1 MRAGKFDREILIES
15 YTSVQDPGTGEEIPT
30 WVPLATMRAEVIQ
43 SGADEFFQTGGIAG
57 VVVVIFRTRYVGGV
71 TVQSRVTFEERIFDL
86 VEVKELGRR
95 RGLELR
101 GKAASE

>member
-1 MRAGKFDREILIES
+1 MRAGKLDREILIES

-43 SGADEFFQTGGIAG
+43 SGADEFFQAGGIEG
-57 VVVVIFRTRYVGGV
+57 VVLSVFRTRYVAGV
-71 TVQSRVTFEERIFDL
+71 TVQSRVTFEGRIFNL
-86 VEVKELGRR
+86 IEVKELGRR

-101 GKAASE
+101 GKASSE